1 MGWIQAR
8 QLVLVVVL
16 CLLAPLLLLLV
27 LPRRAAPPEPQPAAA
42 RRVEPARAHRQAT
55 VSHEAWKLEGALQAL
70 ERQPDNP
77 YLQYVVL
84 MLARPDRVAEV
95 TARVPRLNPQRR
107 VHPETDRFSLWSSRE
122 ASAEVI
128 QQALLHAEPTSAP
141 TPARPTGA
149 ALGSL
154 PLSPALPFPASVNW
168 ATLARWLPQ
177 PGDQGVS
184 VPLAHLRG
192 P

>member
-55 VSHEAWKLEGALQAL
+55 VSHEAWKLESALQAL

-77 YLQYVVL
+77 YLQYVAL
-84 MLARPDRVAEV
+84 MLARPDHVAEV
-95 TARVPRLNPQRR
+95 TARVPRLNPQRAEAE
-107 VHPETDRFSLWSSRE
+107 PDLFSLFSHR
-122 ASAEVI
+122 AAIAETL
-128 QQALLHAEPTSAP
+128 QQNLLQAP
-141 TPARPTGA
+141 TTRGTLDPKSVS
-149 ALGSL
+149 ALL
-154 PLSPALPFPASVNW
+154 PLSPGVPYPASVNW
-168 ATLARWLPQ
+168 T
-177 PGDQGVS
+177 
-184 VPLAHLRG
+184 
-192 P
+192 